1 MEDLS
6 PVCELGSGTCGNV
19 IKMKH
24 NPTGYMMAVKVN
36 YLKFKTNIN
45 YAYSF

>member
-6 PVCELGSGTCGNV
+6 PVCELGSGTCGHV

-24 NPTGYMMAVKVN
+24 NLSGKFLAVKVKLN
-36 YLKFKTNIN
+36 FD
-45 YAYSF
+45 